1 MEIEHVF
8 LSADSFVTL
17 VAAVAEGF
25 KNEVGGI
32 VFGDEFRSKK
42 KMYVKQ
48 VIPLQT
54 AKRKYSSV
62 EFHPE
67 RTERVLDLW
76 DNLTTH
82 WPLGWFHSHPA
93 YGNTSYDPEPS
104 DVDINDLNPS
114 EIELIVAI
122 KDAKRRTKLG
132 YCKEEKR
139 VSGAVGKYHIEIA
152 GWCIDDD
159 DISEVDVWCPYIDI
173 INLGHKAGIV
183 SRPGAL
189 FGSDT
194 QVNTR
199 TLRKLR
205 GLCQKYER
213 YVFSELDD
221 WGSGP
226 IRKDI
231 MRVLKKISR
240 TNK

>member
-1 MEIEHVF
+1 MEILHVF

-32 VFGDEFRSKK
+32 VFGDEFRSTK

-62 EFHPE
+62 EFHLE
-67 RTERVLDLW
+67 RTYRVLDLW

-93 YGNTSYDPEPS
+93 YGNKSYGPEPS
-104 DVDINDLNPS
+104 DGDVDFMDPS
-114 EIELIVAI
+114 EIQLIVAI
-122 KDAKRRTKLG
+122 KEAKRRTKLD
-132 YCKEEKR
+132 YCKEGKR

-152 GWCIDDD
+152 GWYMDDD
-159 DISEVDVWCPYIDI
+159 VSEVDIWCPYIEI

-199 TLRKLR
+199 DLRKLR
-205 GLCQKYER
+205 RLSQKYER
-213 YVFSELDD
+213 YLFMNMDE

>member
-1 MEIEHVF
+1 M
-8 LSADSFVTL
+8 TL

-32 VFGDEFRSKK
+32 VFGDEFRSTK

-62 EFHPE
+62 KFHPE

-93 YGNTSYDPEPS
+93 YGNISYDPEPS
-104 DVDINDLNPS
+104 DEDINDMNPS

-122 KDAKRRTKLG
+122 KEAKRRTKLG
-132 YCKEEKR
+132 YCKEGKR

-159 DISEVDVWCPYIDI
+159 DEVGEVDVWCPYIDI
-173 INLGHKAGIV
+173 INFGHEAGIV
-183 SRPGAL
+183 SRPGEL
-189 FGSDT
+189 FRHDT
-194 QVNTR
+194 HVDTR
-199 TLRKLR
+199 DLRKLR
-205 GLCQKYER
+205 RLSQKYETFMFR
-213 YVFSELDD
+213 NMDE
-221 WGSGP
+221 WGIGP